1 LPAVGASLGISPNC
15 MKPPEVLRVPLLKVP
30 LPAVESPSKMST
42 LLLVKVASPAVAV
55 SVKFKKAL
63 LVKVALS
70 AVEVAPKVMVP
81 KLVKSV
87 KLPAVAL
94 LRNDICAAPRLTTKF
109 CTIPELF
116 VMPTPLMVITG
127 TAAGL
132 LAIVN
137 ALAPG
142 LNTMPLTS
150 VFAERKTLVVEET
163 PNVAVSADP
172 LGTTVPVQLVN
183 PVGRSTK
190 FQSPLKPPNQVP
202 LSAKLDSIGRI
213 KTNAGR
219 SQVMEAT
226 RMEESFLVVP
236 SVILLAFVFIASAVM
251 DD

>member
-1 LPAVGASLGISPNC
+1 
-15 MKPPEVLRVPLLKVP
+15 MPLLKVP

-55 SVKFKKAL
+55 LVKFKKAL

-70 AVEVAPKVMVP
+70 AVEVLPKVMVP

-94 LRNDICAAPRLTTKF
+94 LRNIICAAPRLTTKC

-116 VMPTPLMVITG
+116 VMPTPLMVISG
-127 TAAGL
+127 TPAGL

-150 VFAERKTLVVEET
+150 TLNAMSMLVRLED
-163 PNVAVSADP
+163 PNVAVSPGA
-172 LGTTVPVQLVN
+172 LGMVPCTQLFAVN
-183 PVGRSTK
+183 HSALAAFA
-190 FQSPLKPPNQVP
+190 FQVALP
-202 LSAKLDSIGRI
+202 AKLL
-213 KTNAGR
+213 
-219 SQVMEAT
+219 
-226 RMEESFLVVP
+226 LVVE
-236 SVILLAFVFIASAVM
+236 SRNVRIAAAEGRKAHVRGPRNDCFLRRAVEA
-251 DD
+251 